1 MSNIT
6 TSTTLLLLTV
16 FIYISTSSTNAM
28 RLVIQRVKKASVTVD
43 EKIVS
48 SINNGMV
55 ALVGLHHEDDESD
68 LQYCAK
74 RLLAVKLWEN
84 DNRAMW
90 RQHVKQKEYDILCV
104 R

>member
-1 MSNIT
+1 
-6 TSTTLLLLTV
+6 
-16 FIYISTSSTNAM
+16 M